1 MSLKINKV
9 FFKNVYVLS
18 PKTYSDNRGSF
29 FESWNKKMFN
39 ELLDIN
45 YEFVQDNHSISI
57 EGTLRGLHYQFPNPQ
72 GKLVR
77 VISGEIFDVFVDVR
91 ESSSTFGQ
99 WCGVNLSSDNMKQI
113 WIPPGFAHG
122 FLTLSSRAEVLYKT
136 TDYWHKENEKTIIW
150 NDKNISIEWPVTK
163 ELIISEKDRNGIA
176 FKKAQYLK

>member
-9 FFKNVYVLS
+9 FFKSVYVLS

-29 FESWNKKMFN
+29 FESWNKKIFN
-39 ELLDIN
+39 ELLNIN

-77 VISGEIFDVFVDVR
+77 VISGEIFDVFVDLR
-91 ESSSTFGQ
+91 KSSSTFGQ
-99 WCGVNLSSDNMKQI
+99 WGGVNLSSDNMKQI
-113 WIPPGFAHG
+113 WIPSGFAHG
-122 FLTLSSRAEVLYKT
+122 FLTLSSKAEVLYKT

-150 NDKNISIEWPVTK
+150 DDKNISIKWPTTK
-163 ELIISEKDRNGIA
+163 KIIISEKDRNGIS
-176 FKKAQYLK
+176 FKKAQYFK